1 MDLATLELLIDV
13 SRLGGFSA
21 AARPRNLDPS
31 SVSRAVAAA
40 ESELGV
46 RLFQRTT
53 RRLALT
59 EEGERYIARIEPLVA
74 EFAAARDDA
83 RTAKASPSGLL
94 RMTASVA
101 FGVRRLGPLLPGLHA
116 AFPDLVFDILYS
128 DANVDLVGERV
139 DLAIRLGPA
148 RDSDLVG
155 VKLMN
160 TRYRVCAS
168 PGYLA
173 RTTAALD
180 DPADLARHPCLR
192 FRFAPFDV
200 RWLTRA
206 NETAEILEIPVDG
219 PLLASNALALQ
230 DAARA
235 GLGPALLADW
245 LVAEDV
251 AAGALVELFP
261 TYEFTATTWD
271 TAAWALYP
279 SKAYLPWKTRAT
291 LDWLKAALRNPA
303 A

>member
-1 MDLATLELLIDV
+1 
-13 SRLGGFSA
+13 
-21 AARPRNLDPS
+21 
-31 SVSRAVAAA
+31 
-40 ESELGV
+40 
-46 RLFQRTT
+46 
-53 RRLALT
+53 
-59 EEGERYIARIEPLVA
+59 
-74 EFAAARDDA
+74 
-83 RTAKASPSGLL
+83 
-94 RMTASVA
+94 
-101 FGVRRLGPLLPGLHA
+101 
-116 AFPDLVFDILYS
+116 
-128 DANVDLVGERV
+128 
-139 DLAIRLGPA
+139 PA